1 MPWSI
6 RAAIDLMCR
15 QTHKQPMRGE
25 PLMRS
30 GKLTIGCDLF
40 LDLRLYHI
48 PQALLDHLYATFPD
62 IQVVE
67 IDAGRG
73 THVPSEAIEVYWGNR
88 ITSEIIEQLPRLRW
102 IHFASVGVNRALS
115 PDVLK
120 RKIVVTNSKGVMVAP
135 MVATTLAF
143 MCTLARGFQYCWQL
157 RADGKLNRRN
167 FDQHF
172 EQVYDLEGETCAI
185 VGLGEIGSRLSA
197 VCRALGM
204 RVLAVKRDTTSVRD
218 GVERLYSLEQLGEAV
233 QEADYVINL
242 LPLIPSTRGVFN
254 SAIFERMKAAAFFIS
269 MGRGETVSEANLI
282 ESLRH
287 HRIAGAGLDVFQ
299 DEPLPTESPLWHMPN
314 VVLTPHIGGMSPAY
328 WGRECALMKENLKR
342 YLHHEPLKNV
352 VDMQRGY

>member
-1 MPWSI
+1 MPLFI
-6 RAAIDLMCR
+6 RAAIDLMSR
-15 QTHKQPMRGE
+15 QAHKQPMRSE
-25 PLMRS
+25 TLTRC

-40 LDLRLYHI
+40 LDLGLYHI
-48 PQALLDHLYATFPD
+48 PQTMLDHLHATFPD

-67 IDAGRG
+67 INTGRG

-88 ITSEIIEQLPRLRW
+88 ITSEIIEQLPSLKW
-102 IHFASVGVNRALS
+102 IHFGSVGVNRALGR
-115 PDVLK
+115 DALK

-167 FDQHF
+167 FDQYF
-172 EQVYDLEGETCAI
+172 EQVHDLEGETCAI

-197 VCRALGM
+197 VCHSLGM
-204 RVLAVKRDTTSVRD
+204 RVLAVKRDATSVRD

-233 QEADYVINL
+233 DEADYVINL
-242 LPLIPSTRGVFN
+242 LPLVSDTRGVFN
-254 SAIFERMKAAAFFIS
+254 AAIFERMKADAFFIS
-269 MGRGETVSEANLI
+269 MGRGETVSEADLI
-282 ESLRH
+282 EALRH
-287 HRIAGAGLDVFQ
+287 HRFAGAGLDVFQ

-314 VVLTPHIGGMSPAY
+314 VVLTPHIGGISQAY
-328 WGRECALMKENLKR
+328 WGKECALMEENLKR
-342 YLHHEPLKNV
+342 YLNHEPLKNV